1 MSEESIDLGEY
12 NETVEKVK
20 ELLNPDEFDV
30 LDYVEDQPI
39 ATDTV
44 KIFVNVKVSRELVK
58 LKEERD
64 TLLESRRK
72 AMAKPGENFDLSI
85 VDADEDTEYDK
96 QINDLYKELEKTAL
110 IFELQSV
117 PPKLVRSIRQHW
129 DATAKDAEDPE
140 AHEERASADIL
151 RRAIASVR
159 TGDGKVDKKEWTI
172 ERLIELDKRLHA
184 EQSAKLIGA
193 LYSIIYT
200 GEVFEQALSADFS

>member
-1 MSEESIDLGEY
+1 MSEEVIDLAEY
-12 NETVEKVK
+12 NGTIEKVK
-20 ELLNPDEFDV
+20 ELLDPDEFDV

-44 KIFVNVKVSRELVK
+44 KIFVNLKVSRELVK

-64 TLLESRRK
+64 ALLENRRK
-72 AMAKPGENFDLSI
+72 AMSKPGENFDLSI
-85 VDADEDTEYDK
+85 VDSDEDTEYDK
-96 QINDLYKELEKTAL
+96 KINELYKELEKSAL

-117 PPKLVRSIRQHW
+117 SPKLVRSIRQHW

-140 AHEERASADIL
+140 SHEERASADIL

-172 ERLIELDKRLHA
+172 DRLIELDKRLHA
-184 EQSAKLIGA
+184 EQSAKLVGA

-200 GEVFEQALSADFS
+200 GEVFEQALTADF